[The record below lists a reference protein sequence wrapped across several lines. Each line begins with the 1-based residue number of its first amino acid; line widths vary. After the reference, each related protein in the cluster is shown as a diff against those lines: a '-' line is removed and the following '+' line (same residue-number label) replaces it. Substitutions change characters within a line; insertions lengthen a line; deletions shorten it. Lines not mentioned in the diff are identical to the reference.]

1 MSPDL
6 VLGRTDLA
14 GAAVR
19 DELAALAVG
28 NVHHPAGDHRAGER
42 GTEQVDALVDGVALD
57 GRVDELVDKLGL
69 QVLEEELGRADLERL
84 GARGLEVLL
93 LTDIGH

>member
-1 MSPDL
+1 M
-6 VLGRTDLA
+6 
-14 GAAVR
+14 
-19 DELAALAVG
+19 ALHWASQ
-28 NVHHPAGDHRAGER
+28 AYAR
-42 GTEQVDALVDGVALD
+42 GPNAHLD

-84 GARGLEVLL
+84 GARGLKVLL